1 MVQGVTKRRSS
12 RNTCQ
17 PSRYRAGSDLP
28 TEFQDLVHTAAQV
41 PHAQHSEG
49 PRGTTAPNGTAPS
62 DYPVTAQ
69 RYPK

>member
-1 MVQGVTKRRSS
+1 MVAPAVTKRRSS

-41 PHAQHSEG
+41 
-49 PRGTTAPNGTAPS
+49 RLPNGTAPS